1 VRAEDLNNRLH
12 DRPFRPFRIHLSD
25 GTSIEVS
32 DPGMI
37 VVGRSSAV
45 LPTRFGADEE
55 GRRLAEAWQTV
66 ALVHMVRFT
75 ELESPGANGATAD
88 N

>member
-1 VRAEDLNNRLH
+1 
-12 DRPFRPFRIHLSD
+12 
-25 GTSIEVS
+25 
-32 DPGMI
+32 MI